1 MPTILLGMNIRSFFL
16 FRRFF
21 AHVCVGFFLF
31 LLIWWVKIF
40 FLGKEVGV
48 ENYLFNLS
56 YIFFNIVGGVSGLV
70 IARKKWGGFK
80 SAIGLC
86 LSFLGMGLLGQG
98 FGLLVWTYYNLIIH
112 IEVPYPSLAD
122 IGYFSLIPFY
132 TLAMV
137 HLARASGAKFGLKSY
152 SGRFQAILVP
162 MGMLGASYML
172 FIRNVGF
179 DITQPLKTFLD
190 VSYPLGEAMSVS
202 LGLLTL
208 SLSSKYL
215 GGKMRKRVI
224 FIIIAL
230 TMQYLTEFTFLY
242 SSGLGIYYNASFV
255 DLMYAFSYCLMTLA
269 IVSFDFNVSQET

>member
-1 MPTILLGMNIRSFFL
+1 MSTISVGMNRDSFFL
-16 FRRFF
+16 LRRPL
-21 AHVCVGFFLF
+21 ARVCVGFFLF
-31 LLIWWVKIF
+31 LFVWWVKIF
-40 FLGKEVGV
+40 LYGNEVGI

-56 YIFFNIVGGVSGLV
+56 YIFFNIAGGVSGLV

-86 LSFLGMGLLGQG
+86 LSFLGMGLVGQG
-98 FGLLVWTYYNLIIH
+98 FGLLVWTYYNLVIH

-132 TLAMV
+132 TLAMI

-152 SGRFQAILVP
+152 SGRLQAILVP
-162 MGMLGASYML
+162 MGMLGVSYML

-179 DITQPLKTFLD
+179 DVTQLLKTFLD
-190 VSYPLGEAMSVS
+190 VSYPFGEAISVS
-202 LGLLTL
+202 LGLLIL

-215 GGKMRKRVI
+215 GGKMRKRIV

-230 TMQYLTEFTFLY
+230 TMQYLTEFIFLY
-242 SSGLGIYYNASFV
+242 SSGLGIYYNAGFV
-255 DLMYAFSYCLMTLA
+255 DLMYASSYFLMTLA
-269 IVSFDFNVSQET
+269 ILSFDFNISRES